1 MMMKKNFTQ
10 YDLPCEGC
18 SNEPLDK
25 IPLARVIET
34 LDRDY
39 AKNDLESAKRH
50 IAYWRCEANKLGDL
64 RSELSLCNEEI
75 GLCRRTND
83 RNAAF
88 SSIDRAYVLI
98 ERLGVEHTRSA
109 GTVMVNMATTYLH
122 FQDHEKAL
130 IFYEKAETVFKNS
143 LPSSSY
149 EYAAL
154 YNNQAAAHEA
164 LSRYE
169 KAESLLKKALTVLE
183 GCPSHRVDMA
193 ISYANLAR
201 VTWAFKQNEASSLS
215 YLSQSWEILTDERV
229 THDGLY
235 AFVCSKCAEVFAYF
249 GKEEEAIALFEVAR
263 EIYEGS

>member
-1 MMMKKNFTQ
+1 MINKNFTQ

-50 IAYWRCEANKLGDL
+50 ITYWRREAEKLGDL

-83 RNAAF
+83 KDAALA
-88 SSIDRAYVLI
+88 SIDRACILI
-98 ERLGVEHTRSA
+98 ERVGMEQARSA
-109 GTVMVNMATTYLH
+109 GTVMVNIATTCLH
-122 FQDHEKAL
+122 FKDNEKAL
-130 IFYEKAETVFKNS
+130 AFYGKAEAIFKDS
-143 LPSSSY
+143 LPAISY

-154 YNNQAAAHEA
+154 YNNQAAAYEA
-164 LSRYE
+164 LSYYE
-169 KAESLLKKALTVLE
+169 KAESLLKKALSILD
-183 GCPSHRVDMA
+183 GCPSHRIDMA

-201 VTWAFKQNEASSLS
+201 VTWAFKKNEAYSLA
-215 YLSQSWEILTDERV
+215 YLSQSWEVLTDETV

-235 AFVCSKCAEVFAYF
+235 AFVCSKCAEVFALF
-249 GKEEEAIALFEVAR
+249 GKEEEAIALYEVAR